1 MNQSTKPMPA
11 KSMHKFVWM
20 CLGLLPLFTIALS
33 IAIFRV
39 NQMPKFKDSYVKSL
53 TDEWK
58 VSTASQSTQK
68 TPASLVQNVG
78 YQKNK

>member
-1 MNQSTKPMPA
+1 MNQATKPMPA

-20 CLGLLPLFTIALS
+20 CLGVFTLFIITAP

-39 NQMPKFKDSYVKSL
+39 NQMAKFKDTYVKSL

-58 VSTASQSTQK
+58 APVSSPS
-68 TPASLVQNVG
+68 SLVRNVG